1 MQVIPDQ
8 KPNIFPDIN
17 ILNSSLTFQTTNTI
31 LYCQKWAETVAF
43 YKEGLALPVLFS
55 SDWFVEF
62 ELGPAARLS
71 IADERRSK
79 IKSSQGAG
87 ITLTLQ
93 VENTDAVWADLHAR
107 GLELESPR
115 DHIWGARVFYFYDP
129 EGHRLE
135 IWSPV
140 EKKRETGR

>member
-1 MQVIPDQ
+1 M
-8 KPNIFPDIN
+8 
-17 ILNSSLTFQTTNTI
+17 TFKTTNTI

-43 YKEGLALPVLFS
+43 YQEKLALPVLFA

-62 ELGPAARLS
+62 ELGPTARLS
-71 IADERRSK
+71 VADERRSK
-79 IKSSQGAG
+79 VKSCGGIG

-93 VENTDAVWADLHAR
+93 VENTDAAWAALLAR
-107 GLELESPR
+107 GLELEPLQ
-115 DHIWGARVFYFYDP
+115 DHAWGARLFYFYDP

-140 EKKRETGR
+140 EKKEKPAGKGGYLPV